1 MRALSYF
8 VSSGII
14 LIFDIIKAM
23 NTNIKKFKYVN
34 VFLLAILFSILSLSV
49 IRADSHNVANLDFD
63 FFPKF
68 VHYQGTVTV
77 VGQKLEDIDTG
88 ITNLKIEFIS
98 QAQNVQINGVD
109 TPLAEGT
116 FKFSTIFGADIP
128 GKYHIDIGPGV
139 PGKVIFD
146 VYAGGIKG
154 NESLTF
160 LPTAADGCRLSN
172 CMNATFNLT
181 VDAIPR
187 PTPTPIPPTP
197 TPLPTVNP
205 SLYSGQIAIGS
216 GTVPDGI
223 EVYAK
228 IQDYISE
235 TVLTKDGG
243 YSITVNP
250 ITINYVNQPIQLVIQ
265 GNESISSI
273 PFQENQFVTGVNF
286 LFADFELKLAEP
298 ESTPTPE
305 PLPTPK
311 PETIIV
317 VATPTPSKIEPI
329 AANKVE
335 QEPVAPVAEG
345 GGCSDGG
352 GSSSISLFSVL
363 TLGLLV
369 VLSKRLRKPILARI
383 RL

>member
-1 MRALSYF
+1 MY
-8 VSSGII
+8 I
-14 LIFDIIKAM
+14 
-23 NTNIKKFKYVN
+23 NIKKFKYSIF
-34 VFLLAILFSILSLSV
+34 FLSLALFTVLSLSV
-49 IRADSHNVANLDFD
+49 IKADSHNVANLDFD

-77 VGQKLEDIDTG
+77 AGQKLENIDTG
-88 ITNLKIEFIS
+88 ISNLKIEFIS
-98 QAQNVQINGVD
+98 QAQNVQIKGVD
-109 TPLAEGT
+109 TPVPEGT
-116 FKFSTIFGADIP
+116 FKFSTIFGADIA

-146 VYAGGIKG
+146 IYAGGVKA

-172 CMNATFNLT
+172 CMNATLDLT
-181 VDAIPR
+181 VPTIPR

-216 GTVPDGI
+216 GSVPDGI

-235 TVLTKDGG
+235 TVLTEDGG

-250 ITINYVNQPIQLVIQ
+250 GTINYLNQPIKLVIQ
-265 GNESISSI
+265 GNESITSVA
-273 PFQENQFVTGVNF
+273 FQENQFVTGVNF
-286 LFADFELKLAEP
+286 LFADFEIKASEP
-298 ESTPTPE
+298 DPTPTPE

-317 VATPTPSKIEPI
+317 VATPTPSQVDSIAVTKVDEEP
-329 AANKVE
+329 A
-335 QEPVAPVAEG
+335 APVAEG

-352 GSSSISLFSVL
+352 GSSSISLFSAL
-363 TLGLLV
+363 ILGLLII
-369 VLSKRLRKPILARI
+369 LSRRIRKPILARI

>member
-1 MRALSYF
+1 M
-8 VSSGII
+8 SGII
-14 LIFDIIKAM
+14 LIFDIIKVM
-23 NTNIKKFKYVN
+23 YINIKKFKYTTF
-34 VFLLAILFSILSLSV
+34 FLAAALFTVLSLSV

-77 VGQKLEDIDTG
+77 AGQKLENIDTG
-88 ITNLKIEFIS
+88 ISNLKIEFVS
-98 QAQNVQINGVD
+98 QAQNVQIKGVD
-109 TPLAEGT
+109 TPVPEGT

-146 VYAGGIKG
+146 IYAGGVKA

-172 CMNATFNLT
+172 CMNATLDLT
-181 VDAIPR
+181 VPTIPR

-216 GTVPDGI
+216 GSVPDGI

-235 TVLTKDGG
+235 TVLTEDGG

-250 ITINYVNQPIQLVIQ
+250 GTINYLNQPIKLVIQ
-265 GNESISSI
+265 GNESITSVA
-273 PFQENQFVTGVNF
+273 FQENQFVTGVNF
-286 LFADFELKLAEP
+286 LFADFEIKASEP
-298 ESTPTPE
+298 DPTPTPE

-317 VATPTPSKIEPI
+317 VATPTPSKVDSI
-329 AANKVE
+329 AVTKVDE
-335 QEPVAPVAEG
+335 EPVAPVAEG

-352 GSSSISLFSVL
+352 GSSSISLFSAL
-363 TLGLLV
+363 ILGLLII
-369 VLSKRLRKPILARI
+369 LSRRIRKPILARI

>member
-1 MRALSYF
+1 MNLYKEKDVQNIKSYKFDFLELDETDHVFTITLDRPKKKNALHPQMINEIAFAMHYAHFNNSIRVVLFRANGDVF
-8 VSSGII
+8 CSGMDLKAMAGDIEKNNSTIPQPNSKI
-14 LIFDIIKAM
+14 LIGE
-23 NTNIKKFKYVN
+23 
-34 VFLLAILFSILSLSV
+34 LFNKLYK
-49 IRADSHNVANLDFD
+49 
-63 FFPKF
+63 PKIC
-68 VHYQGTVTV
+68 Q
-77 VGQKLEDIDTG
+77 L
-88 ITNLKIEFIS
+88 NS
-98 QAQNVQINGVD
+98 
-109 TPLAEGT
+109 
-116 FKFSTIFGADIP
+116 
-128 GKYHIDIGPGV
+128 
-139 PGKVIFD
+139 D

-160 LPTAADGCRLSN
+160 LPTAADGCRMSN

>member
-1 MRALSYF
+1 
-8 VSSGII
+8 
-14 LIFDIIKAM
+14 M
-23 NTNIKKFKYVN
+23 NTNIKKFKYASI
-34 VFLLAILFSILSLSV
+34 FLSAILFSILSFSV
-49 IRADSHNVANLDFD
+49 IRADSHNVATLDFD

-77 VGQKLEDIDTG
+77 AGQKLENIDTG
-88 ITNLKIEFIS
+88 IANLKIEFIS
-98 QAQNVQINGVD
+98 QAQNAKINGVD
-109 TPLAEGT
+109 TPLAEGA
-116 FKFSTIFGADIP
+116 FKFSTIFGADIL
-128 GKYHIDIGPGV
+128 GKYHINIGPGV

-154 NESLTF
+154 TESVTF
-160 LPTAADGCRLSN
+160 LPTAADGCTLSN
-172 CMNATFNLT
+172 CMNATFNLS
-181 VDAIPR
+181 VDTIPR

-197 TPLPTVNP
+197 TPLPIVNP

-216 GTVPDGI
+216 GTVPDDI

-235 TVLTKDGG
+235 TVTTKDGG
-243 YSITVNP
+243 YSITINP
-250 ITINYVNQPIQLVIQ
+250 VTINYVNQPIKLVIQ
-265 GNESISSI
+265 GNESISSV
-273 PFQENQFVTGVNF
+273 PFQENQFITGVNF
-286 LFADFELKLAEP
+286 LFADFELKVSEP
-298 ESTPTPE
+298 PTATPEPAATPE

-329 AANKVE
+329 AKV
-335 QEPVAPVAEG
+335 EPVAPVAEG

-352 GSSSISLFSVL
+352 GSSSISLFSVFI
-363 TLGLLV
+363 LGLLV
-369 VLSKRLRKPILARI
+369 ILSKRFRKPILARI

>member
-1 MRALSYF
+1 
-8 VSSGII
+8 
-14 LIFDIIKAM
+14 M
-23 NTNIKKFKYVN
+23 NTDIKKFKYASI
-34 VFLLAILFSILSLSV
+34 FLSAILLSVLSLSV
-49 IRADSHNVANLDFD
+49 IRADSHNASTLDFD

-68 VHYQGTVTV
+68 VHYQGTVAV
-77 VGQKLEDIDTG
+77 AGQKLENIDTG
-88 ITNLKIEFIS
+88 IANLKVEFIS
-98 QAQNVQINGVD
+98 QTQNVQINGVN
-109 TPLAEGT
+109 TPLAEGA

-146 VYAGGIKG
+146 VYVGGIKAT
-154 NESLTF
+154 ESITF

-181 VDAIPR
+181 ADTIPR

-216 GTVPDGI
+216 GNVPDGI

-235 TVLTKDGG
+235 TVTTKDGG

-250 ITINYVNQPIQLVIQ
+250 ITINYVNQPIKLVIQ
-265 GNESISSI
+265 GNESISSV
-273 PFQENQFVTGVNF
+273 PFQENQFITGVNF
-286 LFADFELKLAEP
+286 LFADFELKVSEP
-298 ESTPTPE
+298 TPIPIPPTPT

-329 AANKVE
+329 AKVE

-352 GSSSISLFSVL
+352 GSSSISLFSVFI
-363 TLGLLV
+363 LGLLV
-369 VLSKRLRKPILARI
+369 ILSKRFRKPILARI

>member
-1 MRALSYF
+1 M
-8 VSSGII
+8 
-14 LIFDIIKAM
+14 DI
-23 NTNIKKFKYVN
+23 NIKKFKYVSILISAM
-34 VFLLAILFSILSLSV
+34 LLSILSFSV

-77 VGQKLEDIDTG
+77 AGQKLENIDTG
-88 ITNLKIEFIS
+88 ISNLKIEFIS
-98 QAQNVQINGVD
+98 QAQNIKIKGVD
-109 TPLAEGT
+109 TPVPEGT
-116 FKFSTIFGADIP
+116 FKFSTIFGADVP
-128 GKYHIDIGPGV
+128 GKYHIDVGPGV

-146 VYAGGIKG
+146 VYAGGVKG
-154 NESLTF
+154 TEPVTF
-160 LPTAADGCRLSN
+160 LPTAADGCILSN
-172 CMNATFNLT
+172 CMNATFDLI
-181 VDAIPR
+181 VDTIPR

-216 GTVPDGI
+216 GSVPDGI

-228 IQDYISE
+228 IQDYVSE
-235 TVLTKDGG
+235 TVVTENGG

-250 ITINYVNQPIQLVIQ
+250 GTINYLNQPIKLVIQ
-265 GNESISSI
+265 GNESITSVG
-273 PFQENQFVTGVNF
+273 FQENQFMTGVNF
-286 LFADFELKLAEP
+286 LFADFEIKASKP
-298 ESTPTPE
+298 DPTPTPE

-329 AANKVE
+329 AATKVDV
-335 QEPVAPVAEG
+335 QPVAPVAEG
-345 GGCSDGG
+345 GGCNDGG
-352 GSSSISLFSVL
+352 GSSSVSLFPLLV
-363 TLGLLV
+363 LGLLII
-369 VLSKRLRKPILARI
+369 LPKRFRRPILGHI